1 MKETG
6 FAIEPAQ
13 VPCKISSLFSK
24 KKKNKNLPFLIKIIV
39 F

>member
-24 KKKNKNLPFLIKIIV
+24 KKKKKTYRF
-39 F
+39 